1 MSAEIFSASRVRSR
15 SSRKRRNGWRVGL
28 LALVFVLVVGGIVFA
43 ARTLPRRGLMAAA
56 LNAPD
61 GATASEIPMIA
72 LTGPAWKIQGALSET
87 CTCNVPCTCNFGQ
100 GPSPHSYCYSFYSY
114 DIRKG
119 NYGDVSLDNLHFGS
133 ADLQSGH
140 HIFIDERAD
149 ERQRAALR
157 LIVARVI
164 GNASDKDLEK
174 KAKELAPQIRYT
186 AVKQDYDARRN
197 HLSVA
202 GFGEFAADYIM
213 GLDSNEPLIVRNNT
227 TWRIHDSI
235 KAKTSIY
242 RVKVGSDAIDTKAT
256 NSNQGDFEY
265 TDKTDFS
272 GSANWNCAAC
282 AMKSEDGK
290 NNQGS
295 CSMMKGQ

>member
-1 MSAEIFSASRVRSR
+1 MSAEIFSASRVRS
-15 SSRKRRNGWRVGL
+15 SSRDKRRNGWRLSL
-28 LALVFVLVVGGIVFA
+28 LALVFVFVVGGVVFA

-61 GATASEIPMIA
+61 TAASEIPVIT
-72 LTGPAWKIQGALSET
+72 LTSPSWKIQGALSET

-100 GPSPHSYCYSFYSY
+100 GPSPHSYCYPFYSY
-114 DIRKG
+114 EIRKG
-119 NYGDVSLDNLHFGS
+119 NYGDIALDGLHFGS

-174 KAKELAPQIRYT
+174 KAKEIAPQIRYT

-197 HLSVA
+197 HLAVA

-213 GLDSNEPLIVRNNT
+213 GLDSNEPLVVRNNT
-227 TWRIHDSI
+227 TWRIRDAI
-235 KAKTSIY
+235 KAKTSVY
-242 RVKVGSDAIDTKAT
+242 RVKVGQDAIDTKAT

-265 TDKTDFS
+265 TDKTDFD

-282 AMKSEDGK
+282 AMKTEKGKSE
-290 NNQGS
+290 QGD